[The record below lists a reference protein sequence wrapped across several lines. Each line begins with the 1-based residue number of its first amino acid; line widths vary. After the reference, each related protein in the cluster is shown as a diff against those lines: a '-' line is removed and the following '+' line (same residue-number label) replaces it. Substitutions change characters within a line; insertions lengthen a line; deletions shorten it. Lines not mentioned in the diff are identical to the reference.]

1 MILLSYILNPDG
13 YIENFCI
20 GGRLDESEI
29 IEVSDIPTDFM
40 MHYHAYKVEDGQL
53 VFDASRLQDLD
64 DERELEELRG
74 RRTVECFEY
83 VNRGELWYNMLTE
96 EQLAELDEWYKAWLN
111 VTETRVVPDR
121 PEWLK

>member
-1 MILLSYILNPDG
+1 MIKLSYILDADG
-13 YIENFCI
+13 YIDNFCT
-20 GGRLDESEI
+20 GGW
-29 IEVSDIPTDFM
+29 IEGYTVIDVPDIPADFLV
-40 MHYHAYKVEDGQL
+40 HYHAYKVEDGQL

-83 VNRGELWYNMLTE
+83 INRGELWYDMLTE